1 MKFNFL
7 EDFFSQDTHIYFYSK
22 YLSITSKKYAHTSF
36 NNVLSAKEHR
46 DLLKMGNFDER
57 FVLIVSHKALYKLVS
72 VLTLFQ
78 RQVAFRLFRLLI
90 G

>member
-7 EDFFSQDTHIYFYSK
+7 KDFFLNIHISTFIPNTYQ
-22 YLSITSKKYAHTSF
+22 LLQKKYAHTSF
-36 NNVLSAKEHR
+36 NNVLSAREHR

-57 FVLIVSHKALYKLVS
+57 FVLVVSHKALYELVP